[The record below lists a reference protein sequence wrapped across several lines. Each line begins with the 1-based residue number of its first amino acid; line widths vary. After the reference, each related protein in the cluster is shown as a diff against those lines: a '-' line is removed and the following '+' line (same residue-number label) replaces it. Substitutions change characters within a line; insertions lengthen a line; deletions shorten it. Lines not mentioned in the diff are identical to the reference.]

1 MFALV
6 CALVALCACA
16 LAQDQPSDLRAA
28 APLWEATDGD
38 IIGTPVPIAALAV
51 TTTTSSENGIF
62 LILALAGSVIVA
74 ILAFCVGVYTGT
86 VIKRNTVMSR
96 EMMAQRIGPG
106 QTTGID
112 VQTGETILIQSA
124 ASVLAPP
131 QLRQQLPTVQ
141 HRQVSA
147 TSATLTQ
154 NAANNRL
161 ASFVVGAKGKR
172 NNK

>member
-6 CALVALCACA
+6 CALVALCTCA

-38 IIGTPVPIAALAV
+38 IIGTPVPVAALAA
-51 TTTTSSENGIF
+51 TATTTSSENGIF
-62 LILALAGSVIVA
+62 LVLALAGSVIVA

-131 QLRQQLPTVQ
+131 QLRQQQPAVQ

-161 ASFVVGAKGKR
+161 ASFVVGKGKR
-172 NNK
+172 NK